1 MADLEKH
8 QETEPETP
16 ETSKETNQK
25 PKKEKKKLSV
35 AARKKLKYGGIATAI
50 TCVVVAVVILVNVLV
65 NVLVEKYPLKL
76 DLTEDA
82 KFEISEESI
91 SYLKTLNQDVN
102 FTVLMAEKNF
112 QTSGESLKMV
122 SEILERYTQYTD
134 KIHLRYVDPSTNP
147 DVVNQYQANY
157 SASLTEGDIV
167 ISNAADESKLRVV
180 KIGNLFDYDQQK
192 YAQYYYANQGSLE
205 DCITGFSGEQNLT
218 SALMNITDADPITI
232 GVISTAN
239 GQAVY
244 NAQFSGNA
252 LNALASTLYKNGYN
266 IEDVDLYTTEFDTE
280 TYDMLLLPAPVID
293 LTANG
298 IDKLSA
304 FLYNDGKYDKD
315 LIYIASFTQSDT
327 PNLNEFLE
335 TWGIQVTNSLALE
348 SDATAAQQ
356 VALSIS
362 MGAVSVPV
370 ATIAEDTYSAG
381 LPNTSLP
388 IAAPLCRAINLL
400 WESKTSGITS
410 ALLKTSDSVYLS
422 EMGKN
427 TEEADKTPAGA
438 QIIAAVSSRKN
449 IEDNVTHD
457 SNIMVLGSAM
467 LCDSSLMQDAS
478 YNNAQYLMTVINNMA
493 GKGDSLVIA
502 SKNLTNETITI
513 TTAEMRG
520 IHIVIFVIPSAVIAI
535 GIMVFLRRRN
545 K

>member
-8 QETEPETP
+8 QETESETP
-16 ETSKETNQK
+16 ETQKETNQN

-35 AARKKLKYGGIATAI
+35 ATLKKLKYGGIATAI
-50 TCVVVAVVILVNVLV
+50 TCAVVAVVILVNVLV
-65 NVLVEKYPLKL
+65 NVLVETYPLKL

-91 SYLKTLNQDVN
+91 NYLKTLNQDVN

-134 KIHLRYVDPSTNP
+134 KIHLSYVDPSTNP
-147 DVVNQYQANY
+147 DVINQYQANY

-167 ISNAADESKLRVV
+167 ISNASDESKLRVV

-192 YAQYYYANQGSLE
+192 YAQYYYTGQGSLE

-218 SALMNITDADPITI
+218 SALMNVTDANPITI

-252 LNALASTLYKNGYN
+252 LSALANTLYKNGYN
-266 IEDVDLYTTEFDTE
+266 VEDVDLYTTEFDAE
-280 TYDMLLLPAPVID
+280 TYDILLLPAPVND

-327 PNLNEFLE
+327 PNLDEFLE

-348 SDATAAQQ
+348 SDASAAQQ

-362 MGAVSVPV
+362 TGAVSVPV

-381 LPNTSLP
+381 LPNTALP

-400 WESKTSGITS
+400 WDSKTSGITS

-438 QIIAAVSSRKN
+438 QIIAAISSRKN
-449 IEDNVTHD
+449 IENNITHD

-493 GKGDSLVIA
+493 GKGDNLVIA

-513 TTAEMRG
+513 TTAEMNG
-520 IHIVIFVIPSAVIAI
+520 IHIFIFMIPSAVIAV
-535 GIMVFLRRRN
+535 GIMVFIRRRN

>member
-1 MADLEKH
+1 MADLEKN
-8 QETEPETP
+8 QETESETP
-16 ETSKETNQK
+16 ETL
-25 PKKEKKKLSV
+25 KKEKKKLSV
-35 AARKKLKYGGIATAI
+35 ATRKKLKYGSIATAI
-50 TCVVVAVVILVNVLV
+50 TCAVVAVVILVNVLV

-91 SYLKTLNQDVN
+91 SYLKTLSQDVN

-134 KIHLRYVDPSTNP
+134 KIHLNYIDPSTNP
-147 DVVNQYQANY
+147 DVINQYQANY

-167 ISNAADESKLRVV
+167 VSNASDESKLRVV

-192 YAQYYYANQGSLE
+192 YMQYYYYGQGTLE

-218 SALMNITDADPITI
+218 SALMNVTDADPVTI
-232 GVISTAN
+232 GIISTAN
-239 GQAVY
+239 GEAVY
-244 NAQFSGNA
+244 NSQFSGNA
-252 LNALASTLYKNGYN
+252 LGALVSTLYKNGYN
-266 IEDVDLYTTEFDTE
+266 YEEVDLYTTDFDTE
-280 TYDMLLLPAPVID
+280 KYDMLLLPAPVND

-304 FLYNDGKYDKD
+304 FLYNDGNYSKD
-315 LIYIASFTQSDT
+315 LIYIASFTQSNT
-327 PNLNEFLE
+327 PNLDEFLE

-348 SDATAAQQ
+348 SDASAAQQ

-362 MGAVSVPV
+362 TGAVSVPV

-400 WESKTSGITS
+400 WDSKTSGITT

-427 TEEADKTPAGA
+427 TEEADKTPAGS
-438 QIIAAVSSRKN
+438 QIVAAISSRRN
-449 IEDNVTHD
+449 IENNITYE

-467 LCDSSLMQDAS
+467 LCDSALMQDAS
-478 YNNAQYLMTVINNMA
+478 YNNAQYLMTAVNNMT
-493 GKGDSLVIA
+493 GKGSGLVIA

-513 TTAEMRG
+513 TTAEMHG
-520 IHIVIFVIPSAVIAI
+520 IHVFIFAIPAAVVAV
-535 GIMVFLRRRN
+535 GILVFIRRRN